1 MEDAKKMN
9 LTKSIGVSNFNSEQ
23 VGRIIENSNVKPAVN
38 QIEVSLFLSHKT
50 QIRDVLTALIMTTA
64 FAISF

>member
-1 MEDAKKMN
+1 MEDAKKIN

-38 QIEVSLFLSHKT
+38 QIEVSLFLSHET
-50 QIRDVLTALIMTTA
+50 RIRDVLTALIVTTA